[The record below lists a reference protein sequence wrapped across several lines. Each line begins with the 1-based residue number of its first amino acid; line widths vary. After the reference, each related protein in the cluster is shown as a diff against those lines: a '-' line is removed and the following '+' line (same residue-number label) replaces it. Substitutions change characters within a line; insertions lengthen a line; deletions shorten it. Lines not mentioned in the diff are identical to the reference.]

1 MVARSGRGSAYR
13 GEHGVVLGAGG
24 RCRESRPGERRR
36 RGRREADDGRA
47 PAGAGAG
54 VGAGIGAALYERGVE
69 RAQLSR
75 LGDGGL
81 DVLARGRERR
91 R

>member
-54 VGAGIGAALYERGVE
+54 IGAALYERGVE
-69 RAQLSR
+69 RAQLGR